1 MLKILSTCA
10 LACVMPVTAA
20 SAAPVVVTDLPPV
33 HALAALVAG
42 DLTEP
47 VLLMDEPGDGHGFAL
62 RPSQAAALG
71 RADLAIWTGAAM
83 SPWMDRAL
91 QGAGVEGLALLDA
104 PGTRLRAW
112 EERGHEDEGHDH
124 DHGHDHDD
132 HHDHDHGHDHGHDH
146 DHDHGETDPH
156 AWLEPANAIY
166 WLDLIARRLGAQDPE
181 NAEIY
186 LTNAKAAAAE
196 ISALDAELRGK
207 LAPLAGRSFVLGHDA
222 YGYFTSHYGLSVAGT
237 VAAGDAGGP
246 GAAHLSALRQSLKDR
261 GVVCAFPE
269 VGQSPRLLETVLDG
283 SGVKTGAALDPAG
296 SGLEKGPGL
305 YKTLLRDLAG
315 KISDCLAE

>member
-1 MLKILSTCA
+1 MLKVLSTCA
-10 LACVMPVTAA
+10 VLCLMPATAA
-20 SAAPVVVTDLPPV
+20 LAAPKIVTDLPPV
-33 HALAALVAG
+33 HALVALVAG
-42 DLTEP
+42 DLTTP

-91 QGAGVEGLALLDA
+91 QGAGAEGLALLDA

-112 EERGHEDEGHDH
+112 EDSGEAHDH
-124 DHGHDHDD
+124 DHHDHA
-132 HHDHDHGHDHGHDH
+132 HDHGHDH
-146 DHDHGETDPH
+146 DHHHGETDPH

-166 WLDLIARRLGAQDPE
+166 WLDLIARRLGEQDPE
-181 NAEIY
+181 NAEVY
-186 LTNAKAAAAE
+186 LANAKAAAAE
-196 ISALDAELRGK
+196 ISALDAELRAK

-237 VAAGDAGGP
+237 VAAGDAAGP
-246 GAAHLSALRQSLKDR
+246 GAAHLSALRQSLKDE

-269 VGQSPRLLETVLDG
+269 VGQSPRLLETVLEG

-296 SGLEKGPGL
+296 SGLEKGPRL
-305 YKTLLRDLAG
+305 YAALMRDLAG